1 MESFYSEPKLTI
13 VRNAYTY
20 IIHTTEKKVNGYIC
34 NHLLCNTIVLHDFTE
49 IVHKKE
55 NKN

>member
-1 MESFYSEPKLTI
+1 MESFYSDPKLTI